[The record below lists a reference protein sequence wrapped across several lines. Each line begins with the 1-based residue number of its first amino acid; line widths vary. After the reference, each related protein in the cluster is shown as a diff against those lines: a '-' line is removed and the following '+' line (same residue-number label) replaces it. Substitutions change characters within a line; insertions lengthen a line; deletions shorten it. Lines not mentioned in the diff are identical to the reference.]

1 MTTDWRAIRRFVAL
15 DFETAD
21 HHPDSA
27 CAIGAVRIE
36 DRGIVARFE
45 ALVRPPRKKVH
56 FTFVHG
62 LTWQE
67 LEGAAPFAGAW
78 PRCAPLFDGVEAIVA
93 HGASFDRAVLLTCC
107 AHASLRPPRAP
118 FLCTRELAARTL
130 KLATPS
136 LADACRLVDVP
147 LLRPHDALAD
157 AEACGQLFLALQT
170 HGQR

>member
-45 ALVRPPRKKVH
+45 ALVRPPRRKVH

-62 LTWQE
+62 LTWQQ
-67 LEGAAPFAGAW
+67 LERAAPFAGAW

-93 HGASFDRAVLLTCC
+93 HGHRSIALCCSPAAHTRRCVRRERRFCARAN
-107 AHASLRPPRAP
+107 SLEGP
-118 FLCTRELAARTL
+118 
-130 KLATPS
+130 
-136 LADACRLVDVP
+136 
-147 LLRPHDALAD
+147 
-157 AEACGQLFLALQT
+157 
-170 HGQR
+170 